1 MLLNSRKSKIV
12 QATAFL
18 ALQNYLKEEAYNRKK
33 ISINPYNIQANHA
46 NVPQQ
51 PNDYDCGVYV
61 IQYIETFFQ
70 DTKKYLH
77 YILVV
82 FIIMK
87 GQKDQEEDWFGKS
100 VIWNKRRV
108 IKHLIEK
115 IAEDSRYQ

>member
-33 ISINPYNIQANHA
+33 ISINPYIIQANHA

-51 PNDYDCGVYV
+51 PNNYDCGVYV

-87 GQKDQEEDWFGKS
+87 GQKDQEEDWFGES
-100 VIWNKRRV
+100 VIRNKRRV
-108 IKHLIEK
+108 IKHLIEE
-115 IAEDSRYQ
+115 IAKNSRYQ